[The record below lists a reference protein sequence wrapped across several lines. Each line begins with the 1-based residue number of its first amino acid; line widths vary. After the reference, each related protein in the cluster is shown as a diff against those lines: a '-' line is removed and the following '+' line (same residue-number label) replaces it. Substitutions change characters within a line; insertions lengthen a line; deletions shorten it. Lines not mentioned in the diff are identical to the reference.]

1 MTEPFEHLIRSTLT
15 DLAEEAP
22 IVHDQLS
29 RAERLVRNRRRA
41 TVTVGAV
48 STLAAIL
55 IATPIALA
63 ATGSD
68 EPPPA
73 VPSPAGPAAV
83 PSPPVPTPSA
93 PTTVPT
99 VEPSPGGAPGDPSIT
114 RAHPAYRANR
124 LSSRARRLRRAR
136 PVCRAG
142 RPSRQPRRLRR
153 PRAVCRAGRLSCRA
167 RRVEP
172 VALSEPPR
180 PDRSTQEIPVTFAR
194 RSPYRRAPRVA
205 AAGAH
210 RSTEF
215 VEAGMPAHSW
225 AMTDPGRPRYELRGH
240 R

>member
-29 RAERLVRNRRRA
+29 RAERRVRNRRRA

-55 IATPIALA
+55 IATPLALA

-73 VPSPAGPAAV
+73 VPSPAGPAAE

-114 RAHPAYRANR
+114 PGVPGHPTVKP
-124 LSSRARRLRRAR
+124 SPTTR
-136 PVCRAG
+136 PG
-142 RPSRQPRRLRR
+142 LPSTPGAPGNPLVS
-153 PRAVCRAGRLSCRA
+153 PT
-167 RRVEP
+167 P
-172 VALSEPPR
+172 TTPPG
-180 PDRSTQEIPVTFAR
+180 PPGV
-194 RSPYRRAPRVA
+194 
-205 AAGAH
+205 
-210 RSTEF
+210 
-215 VEAGMPAHSW
+215 
-225 AMTDPGRPRYELRGH
+225 PGRPTVTPSPSR
-240 R
+240 

>member
-29 RAERLVRNRRRA
+29 RAERRVRNRRRV

-55 IATPIALA
+55 IATPLALA

-99 VEPSPGGAPGDPSIT
+99 VVPSPGGAPGDPSIT
-114 RAHPAYRANR
+114 P
-124 LSSRARRLRRAR
+124 
-136 PVCRAG
+136 G
-142 RPSRQPRRLRR
+142 
-153 PRAVCRAGRLSCRA
+153 
-167 RRVEP
+167 
-172 VALSEPPR
+172 PPG
-180 PDRSTQEIPVTFAR
+180 V
-194 RSPYRRAPRVA
+194 
-205 AAGAH
+205 
-210 RSTEF
+210 
-215 VEAGMPAHSW
+215 
-225 AMTDPGRPRYELRGH
+225 PGRPTVSPTPSTPPGPPGVPGRPTASPSPSR
-240 R
+240 